1 MIPAFIANSFIRGE
15 ESAVY
20 LVWNDGYTKIFGTT
34 SVDIDYQRESVDVTT
49 RIDAGFKR
57 TMPALRSATLKI
69 ELNRIL
75 GDSTQEIFYSA
86 WNGADNQLSLLAY
99 DCYSGKAILGDFAVT
114 SISEKQSKGELVTWS
129 ISTESCGPFDR
140 IDTPASD

>member
-20 LVWNDGYTKIFGTT
+20 MVWNDGYTKIFGTT

-57 TMPALRSATLKI
+57 TMPALRSA
-69 ELNRIL
+69 
-75 GDSTQEIFYSA
+75 
-86 WNGADNQLSLLAY
+86 
-99 DCYSGKAILGDFAVT
+99 
-114 SISEKQSKGELVTWS
+114 
-129 ISTESCGPFDR
+129 
-140 IDTPASD
+140 